1 MTSPWTGPV
10 IFTLCL
16 SVLAVLVSV
25 TALGWQMVSWRRS
38 GARLHVATK
47 WGIAGVPPAARW
59 FISVEARNTGRLAT
73 EIDQVGFQMSKAEE
87 RRQIVDFE
95 DVLGMPIQLPR
106 TLAAGGTTSVMYA
119 ADRLLATLHNE
130 RLTGKGARPYVDTG
144 AGRTLGRHK
153 QDLREMVRKLIDQ
166 GTG

>member
-1 MTSPWTGPV
+1 VSIT
-10 IFTLCL
+10 
-16 SVLAVLVSV
+16 VLV
-25 TALGWQMVSWRRS
+25 WQVISWRRS

-47 WGIAGVPPAARW
+47 WGIAGVPPTARW
-59 FISVEARNTGRLAT
+59 FISIEARNTGRLAT
-73 EIDQVGFQMSKAEE
+73 EINQVGFQMAQAEE

-130 RLTGKGARPYVDTG
+130 GLTGKDARPYVDTG
-144 AGRTLGRHK
+144 AGRTFGRRK
-153 QDLREMVRKLIDQ
+153 QDLCEMARKLIDQ